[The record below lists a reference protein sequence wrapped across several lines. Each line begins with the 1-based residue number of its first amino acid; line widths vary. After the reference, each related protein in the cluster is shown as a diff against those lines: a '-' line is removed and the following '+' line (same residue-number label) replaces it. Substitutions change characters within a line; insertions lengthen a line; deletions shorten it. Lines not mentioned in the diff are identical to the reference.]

1 MIKLNAK
8 ETKISIGKY
17 AGTYRYV
24 LSPMLYTTLPAS
36 KVIEEAV
43 VRSGISKGTITA
55 AYQAIGDRGTRC
67 YHSRSWNHALRTSC
81 RQCGE
86 SRGGGKPLDH
96 QPPCT
101 LHPVCRNQ
109 ERARQDGCQH
119 HLLRPQRQEGED
131 CERADQQGGRRKR
144 RHR

>member
-55 AYQAIGDRGTRC
+55 AYQAIGDTV
-67 YHSRSWNHALRTSC
+67 LPFPVLESC
-81 RQCGE
+81 ASDFVPTVWR
-86 SRGGGKPLDH
+86 KP
-96 QPPCT
+96 
-101 LHPVCRNQ
+101 
-109 ERARQDGCQH
+109 
-119 HLLRPQRQEGED
+119 
-131 CERADQQGGRRKR
+131 RRWQAT
-144 RHR
+144 